1 MDETQLEQ
9 AGKDGLD
16 YEVVAVDGGE
26 EVEVMLRLQAPGE
39 PESDARPFHIQIVL
53 DTSESMHPRKL
64 FPALRGIDYLLN
76 EMRMEDR
83 IGIVTFGGGAK
94 LACPGGVAWEGDE
107 VREAMRQIR
116 PFGLA
121 EPGPGLMMGIRE
133 TDRNAV
139 RKKGA
144 IFFISDS
151 RLGSGDRRL
160 AGELAGMA
168 AGALK
173 ASYTVSTL
181 SMDGRPNPVLKAI
194 AKAGGGK
201 FIATDDGQRVTRLML
216 ESLPSAARRRIYGV
230 ELTVGDL
237 GCGTKVEIKDYPT
250 EEYDD
255 GVIAQIGDLADGE
268 RREII
273 FRLEV
278 PGMEEMHDDH
288 AASIGL
294 KWSDTGQNKAF
305 WASMPLKVNGYPA
318 DPRPHVRELF
328 NTDPEEGVLFD
339 FEPVDIPAGELETG
353 NLGRRFGPGPVA
365 DTPGTSKQRA
375 EAARRRRE
383 RSRMLA
389 DGELPPELEEKVIE
403 MVREQTSKETAR
415 ILDEIRT
422 EVPAQLLEELK
433 KKVDEN
439 LDDLDDEDEEDD
451 DDGGIA
457 FD

>member
-1 MDETQLEQ
+1 MPLEQ
-9 AGKDGLD
+9 SEKDGLG

-26 EVEVMLRLQAPGE
+26 KVEVMLRLEAPGE
-39 PESDARPFHIQIVL
+39 PESEAEAFHIQIVL

-94 LACPGGVAWEGDE
+94 LACPGGMAWEGDE
-107 VREAMRQIR
+107 TREAMRQIR

-133 TDRNAV
+133 TDRNTV
-139 RKKGA
+139 RKQGA

-151 RLGSGDRRL
+151 QLGSGDRKL

-168 AGALK
+168 AGAQK
-173 ASYTVSTL
+173 AGYTVSTL

-216 ESLPSAARRRIYGV
+216 EHLPSAAGKRIYGV

-255 GVIAQIGDLADGE
+255 GVIAQIGDLGNGE

-273 FRLEV
+273 FKLEV

-318 DPRPHVRELF
+318 DPRPDVRELF

-339 FEPVDIPAGELETG
+339 FEPVDIPAEELEVR
-353 NLGRRFGPGPVA
+353 NPARRLGPGPSG
-365 DTPGTSKQRA
+365 DTSGTLKERA

-389 DGELPPELEEKVIE
+389 EGELPPDLEEKVIE

-422 EVPAQLLEELK
+422 QVPGEILEELK
-433 KKVDEN
+433 KSVQENMERLEDE
-439 LDDLDDEDEEDD
+439 DDEDEGVVE
-451 DDGGIA
+451 
-457 FD
+457 

>member
-1 MDETQLEQ
+1 MEQLPLE
-9 AGKDGLD
+9 GLVKDGLG
-16 YEVVAVDGGE
+16 YEVVAIEGRDR
-26 EVEVMLRLQAPGE
+26 VEMMLRLKAPDP
-39 PESDARPFHIQIVL
+39 PEEAASPFHVQIVL

-64 FPALRGIDYLLN
+64 FPALRGIDYLLT

-94 LACPGGVAWEGDE
+94 LACPGGMAWEGE
-107 VREAMRQIR
+107 ETREAMRQIR

-121 EPGPGLMMGIRE
+121 EPGPGLMIGVRE
-133 TDRNAV
+133 TGRNTVGDR
-139 RKKGA
+139 GA

-151 RLGSGDRRL
+151 HLGSGDRKL

-173 ASYTVSTL
+173 AGFTVSTL
-181 SMDGRPNPVLKAI
+181 SMDGRPNPVLKTI
-194 AKAGGGK
+194 AKAGGGE
-201 FIATDDGQRVTRLML
+201 FVATDDGQKVARLML
-216 ESLPSAARRRIYGV
+216 EKLPSSVGKRIYGV
-230 ELTVGDL
+230 ELTVDDL
-237 GCGTKVEIKDYPT
+237 GCGTEVQVKDYPT

-255 GVIAQIGDLADGE
+255 GVIAQIGDLANGE
-268 RREII
+268 RREVL

-288 AASIGL
+288 AASIKL
-294 KWSDTGQNKAF
+294 KWSDTGRNKAF

-339 FEPVDIPAGELETG
+339 FEPVEIPAEELETR
-353 NLGRRFGPGPVA
+353 NPARRIGQ
-365 DTPGTSKQRA
+365 TPGSEGGGSPKERA

-383 RSRMLA
+383 RSRLLA
-389 DGELPPELEEKVIE
+389 DGELPADLEEKVME

-422 EVPAQLLEELK
+422 QVPAEILEELK
-433 KKVDEN
+433 KSVQEN
-439 LDDLDDEDEEDD
+439 MDRLDDEDDEDE
-451 DDGGIA
+451 GVVE
-457 FD
+457 

>member
-1 MDETQLEQ
+1 MDETKLEKTE
-9 AGKDGLD
+9 KDGLG
-16 YEVVAVDGGE
+16 YEVVAVDGGDK
-26 EVEVMLRLQAPGE
+26 VEVMLQLQAPGE
-39 PESDARPFHIQIVL
+39 PESDAEPFHIQIVL
-53 DTSESMHPRKL
+53 DTSDSMHPRKL

-94 LACPGGVAWEGDE
+94 LACPGGVAWEGE
-107 VREAMRQIR
+107 ETREAMRQIR

-121 EPGPGLMMGIRE
+121 DPGPGLVMGLRE
-133 TDRNAV
+133 TDRNSV
-139 RKKGA
+139 RKQGA

-151 RLGSGDRRL
+151 QLASGDRKL
-160 AGELAGMA
+160 AGELAGIA

-173 ASYTVSTL
+173 AGYTVSTL
-181 SMDGRPNPVLKAI
+181 SMDGRPNPVLKAM

-201 FIATDDGQRVTRLML
+201 FVATDDGQRVTRTIL
-216 ESLPSAARRRIYGV
+216 EKLPSAAGKRIYGV
-230 ELTVGDL
+230 ELIVDDL
-237 GCGTKVEIKDYPT
+237 GCGTKVEIDGYPT

-255 GVIAQIGDLADGE
+255 GVIAQIGDLGNGE

-288 AASIGL
+288 AARIEL
-294 KWSDTGQNKAF
+294 KWSDTGKRKAF
-305 WASMPLKVNGYPA
+305 WAGMPLKVNGYPA
-318 DPRPHVRELF
+318 DPRPRVRELF
-328 NTDPEEGVLFD
+328 NTDPEEGVLFE
-339 FEPVDIPAGELETG
+339 FEPVEIPAEELETG
-353 NLGRRFGPGPVA
+353 NPGRRLGAGPMA
-365 DTPGTSKQRA
+365 DTSGTPRERA

-403 MVREQTSKETAR
+403 LVREQTSKETAR

-422 EVPAQLLEELK
+422 EVPAQILEELK
-433 KKVDEN
+433 KKVDEDMN
-439 LDDLDDEDEEDD
+439 HLDDEDD
-451 DDGGIA
+451 DDGGEGVIE
-457 FD
+457 

>member
-1 MDETQLEQ
+1 MGMNELPLE
-9 AGKDGLD
+9 GINRDGLD
-16 YEVVAVDGGE
+16 YEVVALDGGE
-26 EVEVMLRLQAPGE
+26 KVEVMLRLQAPGE
-39 PESDARPFHIQIVL
+39 PESDAKPFHIQVVL

-94 LACPGGVAWEGDE
+94 LACPGGMAWEGDE
-107 VREAMRQIR
+107 TRDAMREIR

-121 EPGPGLMMGIRE
+121 EPGPGLVMGIRE
-133 TDRNAV
+133 TDRNTLSGQ
-139 RKKGA
+139 GA

-151 RLGSGDRRL
+151 QMGSGDREL

-168 AGALK
+168 AGALE
-173 ASYTVSTL
+173 AGYTVSTL
-181 SMDGRPNPVLKAI
+181 SMDGRPNPVLKAM

-201 FIATDDGQRVTRLML
+201 FIATDDGQKVARLML
-216 ESLPSAARRRIYGV
+216 EKLPSAVGKRIYGV
-230 ELTVGDL
+230 ELTVDAL
-237 GCGTKVEIKDYPT
+237 GCGTKVEINGYPT

-255 GVIAQIGDLADGE
+255 GVIAQIGDLANGE
-268 RREII
+268 RREVI
-273 FRLEV
+273 FKLEV

-294 KWSDTGQNKAF
+294 KWSDTGKKKAF

-318 DPRPHVRELF
+318 DPRPRVRELF
-328 NTDPEEGVLFD
+328 NTDPEEGVLFE
-339 FEPVDIPAGELETG
+339 FEPVEIPEEELET
-353 NLGRRFGPGPVA
+353 RIPSSRPGA
-365 DTPGTSKQRA
+365 LPGTEKPASPKERA

-389 DGELPPELEEKVIE
+389 AGELPPDLEEKVME

-422 EVPAQLLEELK
+422 QVPAEILEELK
-433 KKVDEN
+433 KSVQEN
-439 LDDLDDEDEEDD
+439 MERLDDED
-451 DDGGIA
+451 DGDEGDGVIE
-457 FD
+457 